1 VKAKVVGI
9 LCVVFLALLG
19 GTAGAGTAPSASVE
33 NTATVVS
40 QVGVVFEFDLYNCPA
55 GSDIGILD
63 WTANQPDRADSGAA
77 SGLQFYGV
85 SNGDQ
90 DQRLVLEASQSGFLP
105 GEQWVGSGDVIC
117 GALVIPVTGSGQTKS
132 LSGV

>member
-1 VKAKVVGI
+1 MKAKVVGI
-9 LCVVFLALLG
+9 LTVVFLALLG
-19 GTAGAGTAPSASVE
+19 GTAGASTAPSATVE
-33 NTATVVS
+33 NTATVVN
-40 QVGVVFEFDLYNCPA
+40 QVNVVFEFDLYDCPA

-63 WTANQPDRADSGAA
+63 WTATQPDRADSGAA

-90 DQRLVLEASQSGFLP
+90 DQRMVLEAGQSGFLP
-105 GEQWVGSGDVIC
+105 GERWVGSGDVIC
-117 GALVIPVTGSGQTKS
+117 GTEVIPVTGSGQTKS